1 MRRLPLSVAIAAALG
16 LCALAWWCWPP
27 SAPDAGQ
34 AAARAVPAASAGV
47 SAAPASEPS
56 SASSG
61 TVGQAVARSADDP
74 RCVIRQAAPSA
85 PADASSD
92 ARSSAPPEVDPS
104 EQAAR
109 SRLLARM
116 SESLDPYTNAVAIW
130 LDTGVDDDD
139 GRLALRRRRLA
150 AVAASTRNP
159 RLYAL
164 ALRTCWT
171 RPGLECHSL
180 TPRRWSELEPD
191 NAAPWMLMLD
201 EAVAKEDVSGIEEA
215 LFHITHARQLAERP
229 LAPLQPIVD
238 AASNDPGSLAAA
250 HAMAIEAIGLQA
262 AQVAPIAYTACTRVT
277 PAVANMWQQ
286 CVAMVDVLEH
296 RSDTLMARSAG
307 AAIERRL
314 TGNAEPTRQV
324 AAQRD
329 RLAAF
334 ELGSTSSCADLHAK
348 LAVLRRMAIEGDV
361 AVARDL
367 AH

>member
-1 MRRLPLSVAIAAALG
+1 MQADTR
-16 LCALAWWCWPP
+16 WPMP
-27 SAPDAGQ
+27 P
-34 AAARAVPAASAGV
+34 
-47 SAAPASEPS
+47 
-56 SASSG
+56 
-61 TVGQAVARSADDP
+61 TLDP
-74 RCVIRQAAPSA
+74 R
-85 PADASSD
+85 
-92 ARSSAPPEVDPS
+92 

-109 SRLLARM
+109 ARLLARM

-130 LDTGVDDDD
+130 LDTGVDGDD
-139 GRLALRRRRLA
+139 GRLAQRRRRLA

-164 ALRTCWT
+164 ALRTCWS

-201 EAVAKEDVSGIEEA
+201 EAVANEDVSGIEEA
-215 LFHITHARQLAERP
+215 LFHITHARRLAERP

-238 AASNDPGSLAAA
+238 AATKDPESLAAA

-262 AQVAPIAYTACTRVT
+262 AQVSPIAYTACTRVT
-277 PAVANMWQQ
+277 PAVANIWQQ

-314 TGNAEPTRQV
+314 TGNAEPTREV

-348 LAVLRRMAIEGDV
+348 LAVLRRMAVEGDV
-361 AVARDL
+361 AVAADL